1 MPEVLKPVGP
11 ERTEFGWLRA
21 LDKRYPLLLY
31 WGPPV
36 VWAALI
42 FILSSQPGEAFPEV
56 TFVPNA
62 DKAVH
67 VLEYALLAGLVTR
80 AFFNF
85 AWRTHTVSASIV
97 SLVTCFVFG
106 VLNEFHQLSVPDR
119 SFEWGDLGADAVG
132 IGLGILIY
140 VLIQLKNARRKSASR
155 EEAL

>member
-1 MPEVLKPVGP
+1 MPEELKPVGP
-11 ERTEFGWLRA
+11 ERTELGWLCA

-42 FILSSQPGEAFPEV
+42 FFLSSQPGEAFPEV
-56 TFVPNA
+56 TFLPNA

-80 AFFNF
+80 ALFNY

-132 IGLGILIY
+132 IGLGFLIY
-140 VLIQLKNARRKSASR
+140 VLIQLKSARRKSASR
-155 EEAL
+155 EEP

>member
-1 MPEVLKPVGP
+1 MPDGLKPVGP
-11 ERTEFGWLRA
+11 ERTEFGWLCA

-42 FILSSQPGEAFPEV
+42 FFLSSQSGEAFPDV

-62 DKAVH
+62 DKAAH
-67 VLEYALLAGLVTR
+67 VLEYALLAGLVAR
-80 AFFNF
+80 ALFNY

-132 IGLGILIY
+132 IGLGILVY
-140 VLIQLKNARRKSASR
+140 VLIQLKSAKCKTASQ
-155 EEAL
+155 EEA